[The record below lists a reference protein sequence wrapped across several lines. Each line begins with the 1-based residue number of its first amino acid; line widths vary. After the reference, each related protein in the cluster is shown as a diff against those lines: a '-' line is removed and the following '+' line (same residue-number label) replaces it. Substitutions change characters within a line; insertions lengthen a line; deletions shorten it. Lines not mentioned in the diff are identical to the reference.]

1 MKLRHGF
8 VNSPKILNVPDFGGH
23 HREDVRVVHNPASTW
38 MHNEAGAASV
48 GCIVEQYNQAN
59 YETHTRTHTFHFG
72 VVQPCGVFSIILL
85 VLFTFNVTE
94 TESSTPQ
101 PFITKPWEI
110 GGHTSLSLSF
120 LSLSVYPLHCF
131 SLYPSINSCSFQS
144 RQDALS

>member
-59 YETHTRTHTFHFG
+59 YETHTHISF
-72 VVQPCGVFSIILL
+72 
-85 VLFTFNVTE
+85 
-94 TESSTPQ
+94 
-101 PFITKPWEI
+101 W
-110 GGHTSLSLSF
+110 GGPALW
-120 LSLSVYPLHCF
+120 
-131 SLYPSINSCSFQS
+131 SFQHHTIS
-144 RQDALS
+144 LIYF